1 MKSLKSLILLLST
14 VFLICLT
21 PAHSD
26 ASSCSE
32 EEQKKA
38 LETVNKRAIKSMQE
52 LSQKLVTYKSIAS
65 QYKEMC
71 NKDLKEGTQTMLSTK
86 AMQDMSTLLG
96 DDQTSYM
103 TLTLQDNYKFTG
115 VNWTGENPTNK
126 KCKKLQSQ
134 ASKLQSEIR
143 SAKDST
149 ETLLGLYRRDENV
162 PASCYCDSSTEN
174 ADCVA
179 YNKGI
184 EQEKSEERAC
194 ELFTVYVNQLANCPL
209 CPLFQVVLNAD
220 NNFAHIGWNAFAKSL
235 QQIVLTFFLVF
246 LAMNTLK
253 IISAPSGANTGA
265 YLKSVIGLGLKVAIS
280 YYLLSNSS
288 DVYKLFIS
296 PVVKGGLDMG
306 IAFLSIGNPAV
317 NACLAQSSTFSNV
330 VGGELDAS
338 LLGSIYNTIYCFGQ
352 SASLLPAVGRGL
364 ICYGW
369 YNEGGT
375 LPDFSMWIIGLL
387 LYVFG
392 VGIWLVIGLYLIDC
406 TVQLGILCALVP
418 FFIACWPFKITASY
432 TGKGVQMLM
441 NTFFNFALA
450 GVMLVVGMKIVGY
463 SASGKDGDILKYIKA
478 IDRNNLNALKEM
490 ASLDGLQMLT
500 LIACC
505 IFAFKLI
512 GVINDVAD
520 QFSRGSGSSIAPKI
534 GGMAASTANAIKNKA
549 LASTGKIIS
558 AAGEA
563 SGITPKL
570 KKAVNGTILGAA
582 SKVGAAMGLK
592 KYQPGAQ
599 SGMPPQGSGGGGN
612 TPPGGGGNTPPGGGG
627 GNTPPGGGGGNTP
640 PGGGGGNPPN
650 NNGGGGGNPPNN
662 NGGGN
667 NPPNNNGGGNP
678 PNNNGGGNPP
688 NNNGGGNNPPNNNGG
703 GGNPPNNNGGGNNP
717 PNNNGGGNQ
726 NNNTP
731 NGNTPNDST
740 TTAIVAPDGGIL
752 SLTKTSDG
760 KKTFTKFRANGTL
773 EYEATENSKTG
784 VYTHTDFN
792 QSGGLQHTSLTKN
805 YMTSHKTYDSNG
817 NLIAKSIGNTLGK
830 RGILTIYNEDGSKT
844 KCYTDWKGN
853 KVTRDYHKDG
863 SKTTTREDADG
874 NKTVSKVDKD
884 GKPIK

>member
-549 LASTGKIIS
+549 LASSGKIIS

-570 KKAVNGTILGAA
+570 KNAVNGTILGAA

-612 TPPGGGGNTPPGGGG
+612 TPPGGGGGNTPPGGG
-627 GNTPPGGGGGNTP
+627 GNTPPGGGGNTPPGGGGNTP

-650 NNGGGGGNPPNN
+650 NNGGGGNPPNN

-667 NPPNNNGGGNP
+667 NPPNNNNG
-678 PNNNGGGNPP
+678 GGGNPP

-703 GGNPPNNNGGGNNP
+703 GGNPPNNNGGGGNPPNNNGGGGGNP
-717 PNNNGGGNQ
+717 PNNNGGGNNQ
-726 NNNTP
+726 NNSETVVMTQD
-731 NGNTPNDST
+731 GGFLVTKQENDSKDIKKYRADGSIESMTSISPTFKIFT
-740 TTAIVAPDGGIL
+740 TFDKEGNMNSVHERFDKDGNMI
-752 SLTKTSDG
+752 SK
-760 KKTFTKFRANGTL
+760 GTRDD
-773 EYEATENSKTG
+773 KTG
-784 VYTHTDFN
+784 K
-792 QSGGLQHTSLTKN
+792 G
-805 YMTSHKTYDSNG
+805 TYV
-817 NLIAKSIGNTLGK
+817 K
-830 RGILTIYNEDGSKT
+830 YNKDGSKE
-844 KCYTDWKGN
+844 KEILTDEKGN
-853 KVTRDYHKDG
+853 RLTRDYHKDG
-863 SKTTTREDADG
+863 SRTTTWEDADG